1 MRDKRPVDELSIE
14 ELERILAIKKREARQ
29 QQLDQ
34 MRRAGRMVT
43 PKVPPPRQPDETD
56 SDGEPHPAPVIKV
69 PISAAKTPNLA
80 EMERLALQEQGVIPV
95 FEDEP
100 EPRQI
105 PDDEPTDAPETNK
118 KTSKT
123 RERRWMDRI
132 LVGVEVIAVIGV
144 VVIGVNMVQAIG
156 KLEQETST
164 AQQMAEEVRRA
175 GIPTI
180 EPTPT
185 LRLDRIVLP
194 GGHTSPLDPGGA
206 QFNYEE
212 VPAIYRPLVQSEWM
226 QPVIQRPPVTRETA
240 VSINIPRLNL
250 DASIV
255 QGVDWSA
262 LQQGVGQ
269 LPNNSNPGDVQ
280 GNVVLAAHNDIY
292 GELFR
297 YLDQLQPGDP
307 FQIRTRSQVYNY
319 VVSEVLFV
327 NPNDVYVM
335 EDRGSAVAT
344 LISCY
349 PFQVNTQRI
358 VVYADRVS

>member
-29 QQLDQ
+29 QQMDQ
-34 MRRAGRMVT
+34 MRRSGRVVT
-43 PKVPPPRQPDETD
+43 PRTPPPRQPVEQGSADE
-56 SDGEPHPAPVIKV
+56 PPPVIKV
-69 PISAAKTPNLA
+69 PISTTKTPNLA
-80 EMERLALQEQGVIPV
+80 EMERLAMQEQGVIPV
-95 FEDEP
+95 FEDELDP
-100 EPRQI
+100 HQPTAADPVPPSTPRK
-105 PDDEPTDAPETNK
+105 PTEK
-118 KTSKT
+118 S
-123 RERRWMDRI
+123 RERSVMDRI
-132 LVGVEVIAVIGV
+132 LIGVEIAAVIGV

-156 KLEQETST
+156 KLEVETST
-164 AQQMAEEVRRA
+164 AQQMAEDIRRA

-226 QPVIQRPPVTRETA
+226 QPDIQRPPITRETA
-240 VSINIPRLNL
+240 VAINIPRLNL

-269 LPNNSNPGDVQ
+269 LPNNVNPGDVQ

-307 FQIRTRSQVYNY
+307 FQIRTESQVYNY
-319 VVSEVLFV
+319 AVTEILIV

-335 EDRGSAVAT
+335 EDRGGAVAT

-349 PFQVNTQRI
+349 PFQVNTQRL
-358 VVYADRVS
+358 VVYAERVS